1 MAKPPR
7 SSAIYVCRVSH
18 GSFLLYIS
26 FPFGHGLCS
35 ASYRILEPVSHRN
48 REAAEGIIMGELK
61 WYALQTYSGHENK
74 VQKNLEK
81 LVQQRKL
88 EEKIPQIRIP
98 TMDVAEMKNG
108 KKKVSKKKLMPGYV
122 LIEMDMDDDLRFM
135 IQSLPSVS
143 TFVGS
148 KDGGPEPLSVD
159 EVKNLFAESGE
170 LKSEEPAAPRLLFK
184 VGDSLKIIDG
194 PFANFTGVV
203 DEIFPDKGR
212 LRVKVEIF
220 GRSTP
225 VELDY
230 LQVKTEP

>member
-1 MAKPPR
+1 
-7 SSAIYVCRVSH
+7 
-18 GSFLLYIS
+18 
-26 FPFGHGLCS
+26 
-35 ASYRILEPVSHRN
+35 
-48 REAAEGIIMGELK
+48 MGELK

>member
-1 MAKPPR
+1 
-7 SSAIYVCRVSH
+7 
-18 GSFLLYIS
+18 
-26 FPFGHGLCS
+26 
-35 ASYRILEPVSHRN
+35 
-48 REAAEGIIMGELK
+48 MGTKK

-74 VQKNLEK
+74 VQKNIEK
-81 LVQQRKL
+81 LIQQKKL
-88 EEKIPQIRIP
+88 EEKIFQVKIP

-108 KKKVSKKKLMPGYV
+108 KKKVTKRKLMPGYV
-122 LIEMDMDDDLRFM
+122 LIEMEMDDDTRFL

-143 TFVGS
+143 TCVGS
-148 KDGGPEPLSVD
+148 KDGGPEPLSLE
-159 EVKNLFAESGE
+159 EVKNLFSESGDVA
-170 LKSEEPAAPRLLFK
+170 SEEPVAPKILFK

-194 PFANFTGVV
+194 PFANFTGLV

-230 LQVKTEP
+230 LQVKTEN

>member
-1 MAKPPR
+1 
-7 SSAIYVCRVSH
+7 
-18 GSFLLYIS
+18 
-26 FPFGHGLCS
+26 
-35 ASYRILEPVSHRN
+35 
-48 REAAEGIIMGELK
+48 MGDLK

-88 EEKIPQIRIP
+88 EEKISQVRIP
-98 TMDVAEMKNG
+98 TMEVAEMKNG
-108 KKKVSKKKLMPGYV
+108 KKKVTKKKLMPGYV
-122 LIEMDMDDDLRFM
+122 LVEMDMDEDLRFM

-159 EVKNLFAESGE
+159 EVKNLFAETGE
-170 LKSEEPAAPRLLFK
+170 YKSEEPVSPRLLFK
-184 VGDSLKIIDG
+184 VGDNLKIIDG